1 MSAAAGP
8 PPIHLHNACRFHR
21 TTEPNPLC
29 DSPHRW
35 FKYGADGSLEWA
47 TFGDGTAY
55 LYTQDAQGHERAT
68 ATNRDALLREHNL
81 L

>member
-8 PPIHLHNACRFHR
+8 PPVHLHNCRFHR
-21 TTEPNPLC
+21 STRKNPLC
-29 DSPHRW
+29 ESPHRW

-47 TFGDGTAY
+47 TFEDGTAY
-55 LYTQDAQGHERAT
+55 LYAQDAQGHERAT
-68 ATNRDALLREHNL
+68 ATNRDELLREHNL